1 MPFDFGL
8 LVLHKQVGES
18 HTTSERDE
26 LSKHDKIEV
35 LQVSPYQFR
44 IKPNKNLSAVSTAS
58 DLYEPGEIRTEI
70 CNFGSFS
77 FGTSD
82 VDKAINAAILDIS
95 HHVGNESMPRVAYY
109 VGQGGG
115 LGVVLKLE
123 PIQGAVSLTW
133 GMWRSALMDITNYY
147 EREGKV
153 PIEFNILY
161 ITESTALEV
170 RALLIGGGSLMHDF
184 WGDEDEG

>member
-1 MPFDFGL
+1 MTI
-8 LVLHKQVGES
+8 LVVFVAHSLALPASCPLISDSLSFTSKLANLTLPVNVTS
-18 HTTSERDE
+18 LVNTT
-26 LSKHDKIEV
+26 K
-35 LQVSPYQFR
+35 
-44 IKPNKNLSAVSTAS
+44 LSAVSTAS